1 MKHNVQL
8 IQRFLWILLLVVT
21 TQSFA
26 QTTTVSGKVTDMES
40 GEALVGVNVF
50 IKGTQTG
57 TITDINGEYSLPAE
71 SNDVL
76 VFSYVGYV
84 PEEVAVGNQT
94 NINIGMALDLK
105 TLGEVVVI
113 GYGSIEEKD
122 LTSAISTVDSEI
134 ITKTPTAQ
142 PMQAL
147 QGRVPGLQIVSNGAP
162 GGDPTVRIRGIGSF
176 EDSGDPLYVV
186 DGMFFDDIDFLNPSD
201 IKTISVLKDASA
213 SAIYGVRAA
222 NGVILIETKSG
233 SYNQKAEIVYD
244 GYFGIQ
250 NPQNVL
256 KMANTEQFVQYI
268 NEVGDPADLSFIDEA
283 MQRYGRSRVNPDLP
297 AINTDWYAE
306 IMSPAPI
313 QNHSLSF
320 NGGNENTRY
329 SIGGSFFSQDGL
341 LNETRNEFKRL
352 NFRTKV
358 DADLNNWLTVG
369 TNVNVSVGRRYDG
382 SNASWFSAYHTVPTM
397 PKIDEQN
404 DEAYPVQLSN
414 ARMLGYRGRQNPFYS
429 LLYNDNRNN
438 IAKIMGN
445 FYADITLI
453 PDKLTFRTQYNYGF
467 ENFNNRTVNFEHF
480 DGEELNQSSISRN
493 HFTSFDQIFNNVFT
507 YRNGWGNHNLTFVL
521 GQEYRSE
528 YNELLRANAT
538 ELSPTPNFDNE
549 HLWYLDRGLVGPDAA
564 GDTDGRTIFANLQ
577 YLSFFGRIAY
587 NYDDRYLFYTTYRA
601 DGSNKFQ
608 NDWTDFITFGGG
620 WVITE
625 ENFFDVNGI
634 DFLKIRGSWGQLG
647 NDDVRPAAGEPTLDI
662 GRLTVINGAP
672 VEGRVPN
679 PVFDFVDQPETVE
692 ETNIGITARFLND
705 RLSVEADYFI
715 RDSKN
720 SPVVVEQPLIRG
732 AVRRSFG
739 SIRNS
744 GFELV
749 VNWNGNLG
757 SDFTYNIGGNLATLQ
772 NEVLDLGG
780 PQFLQVGG
788 DFVQRST
795 IGQPYLAF
803 YGYEV
808 EGVFQ
813 NQSDI
818 DNSGYTQEFID
829 NAFLVP
835 GDLKFRDQ
843 NGDGEI
849 NDEDRVVLGSFLPEL
864 SYGFNIGFSYR
875 NIDFSA
881 FFQGQA
887 GHEILNRKRGE
898 LIYTNDTNLDAE
910 LIENLWRGEG
920 TSNKYPSA
928 AGLRK
933 GWNQNFSSYYIE
945 DGSFFRIQNV
955 QLAYNIVGNEI
966 GGKKIPDFR
975 IILTAERPLT
985 VFNYNGFNPEV
996 ANGIDRQVYPIP
1008 AVYTLGL
1015 NMKF

>member
-341 LNETRNEFKRL
+341 LNETRN
-352 NFRTKV
+352 
-358 DADLNNWLTVG
+358 D
-369 TNVNVSVGRRYDG
+369 YD
-382 SNASWFSAYHTVPTM
+382 
-397 PKIDEQN
+397 
-404 DEAYPVQLSN
+404 
-414 ARMLGYRGRQNPFYS
+414 
-429 LLYNDNRNN
+429 
-438 IAKIMGN
+438 
-445 FYADITLI
+445 
-453 PDKLTFRTQYNYGF
+453 
-467 ENFNNRTVNFEHF
+467 
-480 DGEELNQSSISRN
+480 
-493 HFTSFDQIFNNVFT
+493 
-507 YRNGWGNHNLTFVL
+507 
-521 GQEYRSE
+521 
-528 YNELLRANAT
+528 
-538 ELSPTPNFDNE
+538 
-549 HLWYLDRGLVGPDAA
+549 
-564 GDTDGRTIFANLQ
+564 
-577 YLSFFGRIAY
+577 
-587 NYDDRYLFYTTYRA
+587 
-601 DGSNKFQ
+601 
-608 NDWTDFITFGGG
+608 
-620 WVITE
+620 
-625 ENFFDVNGI
+625 
-634 DFLKIRGSWGQLG
+634 
-647 NDDVRPAAGEPTLDI
+647 
-662 GRLTVINGAP
+662 
-672 VEGRVPN
+672 
-679 PVFDFVDQPETVE
+679 
-692 ETNIGITARFLND
+692 
-705 RLSVEADYFI
+705 
-715 RDSKN
+715 
-720 SPVVVEQPLIRG
+720 
-732 AVRRSFG
+732 
-739 SIRNS
+739 
-744 GFELV
+744 
-749 VNWNGNLG
+749 
-757 SDFTYNIGGNLATLQ
+757 
-772 NEVLDLGG
+772 
-780 PQFLQVGG
+780 
-788 DFVQRST
+788 
-795 IGQPYLAF
+795 
-803 YGYEV
+803 
-808 EGVFQ
+808 
-813 NQSDI
+813 
-818 DNSGYTQEFID
+818 
-829 NAFLVP
+829 
-835 GDLKFRDQ
+835 
-843 NGDGEI
+843 
-849 NDEDRVVLGSFLPEL
+849 
-864 SYGFNIGFSYR
+864 
-875 NIDFSA
+875 
-881 FFQGQA
+881 
-887 GHEILNRKRGE
+887 
-898 LIYTNDTNLDAE
+898 
-910 LIENLWRGEG
+910 
-920 TSNKYPSA
+920 
-928 AGLRK
+928 
-933 GWNQNFSSYYIE
+933 
-945 DGSFFRIQNV
+945 
-955 QLAYNIVGNEI
+955 
-966 GGKKIPDFR
+966 
-975 IILTAERPLT
+975 
-985 VFNYNGFNPEV
+985 
-996 ANGIDRQVYPIP
+996 
-1008 AVYTLGL
+1008 
-1015 NMKF
+1015 